1 MKRVY
6 CLYRVSTKGQ
16 VEKDD
21 IPMQKQACH
30 EFVAEQSDWHIEKE
44 FSEKGVSGFKI
55 AAKDRDAIQ
64 DLQKAAVEKK
74 FDVLLV
80 FMFDRIGRKED
91 ETPFVV
97 EWFVRQGVEVWSVKE
112 GQQRFDTHVDK
123 LLNYIRFWQASGESI
138 KTSIRT
144 RTRMEQLVKEGHF
157 KGGTAPYGYRLVH
170 KGRVNKRGH
179 EVFDLEIDE
188 YESTV
193 VRRIFHL
200 HTAYGMGPQTLSRR
214 LTEDGILNRAGKNFV
229 APSIRNILTNPI
241 YKGVLRFWET
251 LSEPFEH
258 LKIIDD
264 ETFRLSQEL
273 VEQRSRNR
281 EELRRVPRRLAKN
294 CLLVGN
300 IFCGHCGG
308 RLVTSTAGTRYQRA
322 NGEEVYRRWWRYLCY
337 NRVRHKGECCGQ
349 TGYSAE
355 RIDEAVRESIRK
367 LLDGL
372 KKVPMQTVVERRY
385 GLAVDDLE
393 KRLNEARRIE
403 AKSERGIK
411 ALKAELAPALM
422 GESKFDPD
430 LLGDAI
436 QAAQVELD
444 EARRLVNNLE
454 NELADTET
462 IIRTLERQHSRLV
475 SLSELF
481 DGCDLDA
488 QRMVISQLVDG
499 VYVSS
504 GYQIEL
510 RLNVTLEQYV
520 ECMDEARAGGEKTT
534 MVLTA

>member
-1 MKRVY
+1 
-6 CLYRVSTKGQ
+6 
-16 VEKDD
+16 
-21 IPMQKQACH
+21 
-30 EFVAEQSDWHIEKE
+30 
-44 FSEKGVSGFKI
+44 
-55 AAKDRDAIQ
+55 
-64 DLQKAAVEKK
+64 
-74 FDVLLV
+74 
-80 FMFDRIGRKED
+80 
-91 ETPFVV
+91 
-97 EWFVRQGVEVWSVKE
+97 
-112 GQQRFDTHVDK
+112 
-123 LLNYIRFWQASGESI
+123 
-138 KTSIRT
+138 
-144 RTRMEQLVKEGHF
+144 
-157 KGGTAPYGYRLVH
+157 
-170 KGRVNKRGH
+170 
-179 EVFDLEIDE
+179 
-188 YESTV
+188 
-193 VRRIFHL
+193 
-200 HTAYGMGPQTLSRR
+200 MGSQTLSRR
-214 LTEDGILNRAGKNFV
+214 LTEDGVLNRAGKNFV

-241 YKGVLRFWET
+241 YKGVLRFGET

-273 VEQRSRNR
+273 MEQRSRNR

-372 KKVPMQTVVERRY
+372 KKIPMQTVVERRY

-403 AKSERGIK
+403 AKSEQGIK

-534 MVLTA
+534 VVLTA